1 MAASGRRRNGRQA
14 ACDGPKPEAVA
25 SAQRRRCLVDG
36 AKPLANASHGRF
48 GEVTALQAA
57 VASVRRVTSGE
68 GSASAARAD
77 VVKKE
82 AGPEAVGPIN
92 RTQTLALGLS
102 PTVEDTA
109 AQPIQSPR
117 RGRPAASRSQRS
129 GLVWCFPLRWE
140 GRKEGE
146 DARRGDWPTQ
156 GERERECR
164 ASAPQISSCR
174 PPAVILFLCSQAA
187 RACSDGF
194 ISPFS

>member
-109 AQPIQSPR
+109 QPIQSPR

-129 GLVWCFPLRWE
+129 GLVLPSSV
-140 GRKEGE
+140 G
-146 DARRGDWPTQ
+146 RRGDWPTQ
-156 GERERECR
+156 GERE
-164 ASAPQISSCR
+164 S
-174 PPAVILFLCSQAA
+174 AA
-187 RACSDGF
+187 RAPPKSR
-194 ISPFS
+194 PAVPPR

>member
-25 SAQRRRCLVDG
+25 SAQRRRCFVDG

-92 RTQTLALGLS
+92 RTQTLALGL
-102 PTVEDTA
+102 
-109 AQPIQSPR
+109 
-117 RGRPAASRSQRS
+117 
-129 GLVWCFPLRWE
+129 
-140 GRKEGE
+140 
-146 DARRGDWPTQ
+146 
-156 GERERECR
+156 
-164 ASAPQISSCR
+164 
-174 PPAVILFLCSQAA
+174 
-187 RACSDGF
+187 
-194 ISPFS
+194 